1 MQNQFHNNEP
11 IIIYNQ
17 RWINVVEMQN
27 NIQLRFHLASG
38 KLIGLCN
45 LDLNQWCAVNQHR
58 FIHFWANIRIY
69 FMIFVF
75 GPKILKYRLRG

>member
-17 RWINVVEMQN
+17 REINVVEMQN

-45 LDLNQWCAVNQHR
+45 LDLNQ
-58 FIHFWANIRIY
+58 
-69 FMIFVF
+69 
-75 GPKILKYRLRG
+75 